1 MTKNQ
6 YKTLMQNKLVWA
18 LYEDLMYEGN
28 VQEWNEI
35 LKKPTKEI
43 IKIAEKNDNFQESA

>member
-6 YKTLMQNKLVWA
+6 YKKLMQNELVWA

-35 LKKPTKEI
+35 LKD
-43 IKIAEKNDNFQESA
+43 IAYYTNNSLYKESA

>member
-6 YKTLMQNKLVWA
+6 YKKLMQNELVWA

-35 LKKPTKEI
+35 LKKPIKEI
-43 IKIAEKNDNFQESA
+43 IKIAEKESA